1 MDVTME
7 AYKSTP
13 PSILV
18 VPEIPSKVGMIHE
31 LENESQWV
39 LGGGVHSDKWHN
51 VLVLETTAHQSF
63 FVEPLPVDRQ

>member
-7 AYKSTP
+7 AYKFTP

-18 VPEIPSKVGMIHE
+18 VPEILSKVGMIHE

-39 LGGGVHSDKWHN
+39 LGGGVHSDEWHN

-63 FVEPLPVDRQ
+63 FVEPLPVDLQ